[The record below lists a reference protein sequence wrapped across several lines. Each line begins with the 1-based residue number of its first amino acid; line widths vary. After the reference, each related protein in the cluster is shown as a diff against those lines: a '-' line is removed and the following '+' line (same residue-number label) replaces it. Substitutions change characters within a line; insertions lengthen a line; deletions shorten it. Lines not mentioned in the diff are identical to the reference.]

1 MFTTMDKAL
10 AAVVMGILSILNLA
24 FGFNLGIDPATL
36 SGIIAAITPIV
47 VYLIPNKAKP
57 A

>member
-24 FGFNLGIDPATL
+24 FGWNLGLDPATV
-36 SGIIAAITPIV
+36 SGIIAALTPLV
-47 VYLIPNKAKP
+47 VYLIPNKKP
-57 A
+57 AA